1 MTAQLG
7 RLAVSLAILLA
18 AAAILTG
25 CGQGTGPNDIDPGN
39 AAQAPDYSA
48 ALARAPA
55 PLRRLYEPG
64 GTLIPGGEPAYLEQL
79 DGLRGFPVVV
89 NNWASWCGPCR
100 EEFPYFQAQ
109 AAERLD
115 EVAFLGVDSQD
126 SSDAAQTFLGSHP
139 LPYPS
144 VEDPDGDFGPWL
156 KTRLLGLPNTAF
168 YNRDGELTFVKQGPF
183 ADEAELAAAIDRYA
197 LQDE

>member
-1 MTAQLG
+1 MTVPAR
-7 RLAVSLAILLA
+7 RLLVAILLGVA
-18 AAAILTG
+18 AVPAG
-25 CGQGTGPNDIDPGN
+25 CGQGVGGSETDPGN
-39 AAQAPDYSA
+39 AAQAPSYSR

-55 PLRRLYEPG
+55 PLQRLYEPG
-64 GTLIPGGEPAYLEQL
+64 GTLLPGGEAAYLEQL
-79 DGLRGFPVVV
+79 DKLRGYPAVV

-126 SSDAAQTFLGSHP
+126 SRDAALTFLRGHP

-144 VEDPDGDFGPWL
+144 VDDPDGDFGSWL
-156 KTRLLGLPNTAF
+156 GTRLVGLPNTAF
-168 YNRDGELTFVKQGPF
+168 YDREGALTYVKQGPF

-197 LQDE
+197 LQR